1 MTYRVI
7 NFLLDNRINL
17 DVNRARKESKV
28 TCWCYMSDDNEFK
41 FDLED
46 VAMMED
52 LVYALDDFLAD
63 YDVDKMVYDAFVESG
78 GTASLSKLVDNARK
92 LYTKLSAVKAL
103 AEKEM

>member
-1 MTYRVI
+1 MTDHVI

-17 DVNRARKESKV
+17 DVDRARTESKV
-28 TCWCYMSDDNEFK
+28 TCECYMPDDNRFEFE
-41 FDLED
+41 LED
-46 VAMMED
+46 VVMMED

-63 YDVDKMVYDAFVESG
+63 YDVDEMVYDAFVKSG
-78 GTASLSKLVDNARK
+78 GTASLSKLVARE